1 MSAHDPHA
9 HRAPLHGE
17 ASDDSI
23 QDVHAELVHKKPE
36 QAEGYS
42 MLPLALL
49 GFVSSMI
56 FIVSIYFVHH
66 RADFDPL
73 AYDERYVPKAGGAAK
88 APVDPLIAGKKLYN
102 AGGSCVSCHQPNGQG
117 VPDSFPPLAKSEW
130 VLGSDERLIRI
141 LLHGLSGE
149 IEVSGAKY
157 NGAMPAFGPGS
168 GFNWTDERIAHVLTY
183 IRQEWGNGG
192 APITAEKVKE
202 VRTAGA
208 PDRKTPWTAPE
219 LLALP

>member
-73 AYDERYVPKAGGAAK
+73 AYDERYVAKAGSAAPTK
-88 APVDPLIAGKKLYN
+88 AVDPLVAGKKLY
-102 AGGSCVSCHQPNGQG
+102 GQVCSQCHLPNGAGQPG
-117 VPDSFPPLAKSEW
+117 SFPPLVKSEW
-130 VLGSDERLIRI
+130 VTGSEDRLIRI

-149 IEVSGAKY
+149 IEVAGAKY
-157 NGAMPAFGPGS
+157 NGAMPAIGPGGGYS
-168 GFNWTDERIAHVLTY
+168 WSDDKIAHVATY
-183 IRQEWGNGG
+183 IRQEWGNA
-192 APITAEKVKE
+192 APPVTPEKVKE
-202 VRTAGA
+202 VRTVSAA
-208 PDRKTPWTAPE
+208 DRKTPWTAAE
-219 LLALP
+219 LQAVP